1 MLHFPLFSQFKYIV
15 SLFLDNYYF
24 PLRFQISSWF
34 RKMYVFWHIFCV
46 FRFPLV
52 WPWCIYASHN
62 ARARRSWRQPKI
74 LKRLDIRQTFILYWL
89 NAVIKYYNKIGAPY
103 YGQKKN
109 NGWLNRCCW
118 RDRQHYRRQ
127 HVQRHYEKNGTKSHR
142 CKLHKRNWRRPW
154 RIDISMR
161 GLGLSIWGRSWMRR
175 LLLQLS
181 WGRNSTGS
189 WVNLTTTILSYTGW
203 SLLSLLKLPY
213 VALAFKKSLK
223 DLFKWTKC
231 FEVFTRN
238 SRRIQLLRSLS
249 VALAACLP

>member
-1 MLHFPLFSQFKYIV
+1 MRLLNIIIKLVPHIMVKRRIMGDLINAADGKGSTIV
-15 SLFLDNYYF
+15 
-24 PLRFQISSWF
+24 
-34 RKMYVFWHIFCV
+34 
-46 FRFPLV
+46 
-52 WPWCIYASHN
+52 
-62 ARARRSWRQPKI
+62 
-74 LKRLDIRQTFILYWL
+74 
-89 NAVIKYYNKIGAPY
+89 
-103 YGQKKN
+103 
-109 NGWLNRCCW
+109 
-118 RDRQHYRRQ
+118 RQ

-189 WVNLTTTILSYTGW
+189 WVNLTTTILSYTDW
-203 SLLSLLKLPY
+203 SLLSLLKLLLPY